1 MEYLEYLE
9 KKFKD
14 IKIEIVNF
22 DNGATPQSMAVYIL
36 CSNLDKKLMTDKGNT
51 VLDLSN
57 YLHQKYGLW
66 FLSCPEYH
74 RKGEPKNSLAFYVSK
89 ELMDKQNHVKEWL
102 IETYNRKVSKNQKTK
117 RYESALYWGRRFLVY
132 GEGKNE

>member
-1 MEYLEYLE
+1 MEYMEMLEN
-9 KKFKD
+9 KFKA
-14 IKIEIVNF
+14 IKIEIVSF

-36 CSNLDKKLMTDKGNT
+36 CSNLDKKLMTSKGDT

-57 YLHQKYGLW
+57 YLHKKYGLL

-74 RKGEPKNSLAFYVSK
+74 RSNEPKNSLAFYISK

-102 IETYNRKVSKNQKTK
+102 IETYNRTVEKKKETK
-117 RYESALYWGRRFLVY
+117 RYESALYNRRRFVVY
-132 GEGKNE
+132 SNNKEK